1 MRCSTYFCGNAAD
14 YINTNSRVK
23 KCQKCFDKRIDKRAS
38 SWTIVNP
45 GNKEAQERIHS
56 QYEEI
61 PPAPQNP
68 GPYSYLINNDYSFS
82 IVHSSNKEKPLLIVS
97 CEECSRAID
106 VCSLLN
112 NAYKL
117 GISETLHSLVKF
129 SLDKRREECIVWGSG
144 DFTSY

>member
-23 KCQKCFDKRIDKRAS
+23 KCRSCFDKRLDKHTSTWRSLYPA
-38 SWTIVNP
+38 
-45 GNKEAQERIHS
+45 AQES
-56 QYEEI
+56 ESLQYEEI
-61 PPAPQNP
+61 SPAPQSP

-82 IVHSSNKEKPLLIVS
+82 IVHSSNKEKSLLIVS
-97 CEECSRAID
+97 SEECARAID

-129 SLDKRREECIVWGSG
+129 SIDKRREESIVWGSG
-144 DFTSY
+144 DFASY

>member
-23 KCQKCFDKRIDKRAS
+23 KCRSCFDKRLDKHTSTWRS
-38 SWTIVNP
+38 LLPT
-45 GNKEAQERIHS
+45 AQES
-56 QYEEI
+56 ESLQYEEI
-61 PPAPQNP
+61 PPAPQHP

-82 IVHSSNKEKPLLIVS
+82 VVHKDNKEKSLIIVS
-97 CEECSRAID
+97 SEDLALAIE
-106 VCSLLN
+106 VCNSLN

-144 DFTSY
+144 DFASY

>member
-23 KCQKCFDKRIDKRAS
+23 KCRSCFDKRLDKYTSTWRSLYPA
-38 SWTIVNP
+38 
-45 GNKEAQERIHS
+45 AQES
-56 QYEEI
+56 ESLQYEEI
-61 PPAPQNP
+61 SPSPQSP

-82 IVHSSNKEKPLLIVS
+82 IVHSSNKEKSLLIVS
-97 CEECSRAID
+97 SEECARAID

-129 SLDKRREECIVWGSG
+129 SIDKRREESIVWGSG
-144 DFTSY
+144 DFASY

>member
-23 KCQKCFDKRIDKRAS
+23 KCRSCFDKRLDKYTSTWRSLYPA
-38 SWTIVNP
+38 
-45 GNKEAQERIHS
+45 AQES
-56 QYEEI
+56 ESLQYEEI
-61 PPAPQNP
+61 SPAPQSP

-82 IVHSSNKEKPLLIVS
+82 IVHSSNKEKSLLIVS
-97 CEECSRAID
+97 SEECARAID

-129 SLDKRREECIVWGSG
+129 SIDKRREESIVWGSG
-144 DFTSY
+144 DFASY